1 MPEETIDL
9 IGFGGTHY
17 AVRQTEIA
25 LSSRGAF
32 GHIASARQV
41 RSLDEGLVGQMRESS
56 RAVAAYI
63 DKKSL
68 PAEESARIERM
79 IGDAGIVLLSESEI
93 LEVGDLEWTTYLA
106 IRDLAEDRSGSRVRH
121 NLRGGTPVPVRLNP
135 ELIDE
140 TVKNNREEF
149 LNLLEGLPVAHL
161 SRGSMEVLP
170 LVIGFE
176 GATFR
181 LVSDITTF
189 CVKLLLICENTVIAG
204 DHLILRKVRFDPA
217 KARRHEVPKGP
228 LFATLAGGR
237 AIEIDG
243 RRITPDMVQ
252 TTSVKRI
259 HIPGLERYI

>member
-1 MPEETIDL
+1 
-9 IGFGGTHY
+9 
-17 AVRQTEIA
+17 
-25 LSSRGAF
+25 
-32 GHIASARQV
+32 
-41 RSLDEGLVGQMRESS
+41 
-56 RAVAAYI
+56 
-63 DKKSL
+63 
-68 PAEESARIERM
+68 M

-106 IRDLAEDRSGSRVRH
+106 IRDLAEEIAPGSRVHVH
-121 NLRGGTPVPVRLNP
+121 NLSGGGTPVPVRLNP
-135 ELIDE
+135 ELIEE
-140 TVKNNREEF
+140 TVKNNREGF